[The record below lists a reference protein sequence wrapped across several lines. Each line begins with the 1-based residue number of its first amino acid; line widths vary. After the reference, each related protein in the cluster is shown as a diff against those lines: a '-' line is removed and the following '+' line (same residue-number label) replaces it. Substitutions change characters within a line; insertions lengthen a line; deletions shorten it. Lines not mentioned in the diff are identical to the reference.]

1 MKRVNRY
8 QIDKLLEAQGH
19 LCALCGGWM
28 FPGDPKNPWTIDHIV
43 PIAKGGK
50 HVRENLQ
57 LAHKLCNQ
65 RKGAR

>member
-1 MKRVNRY
+1 
-8 QIDKLLEAQGH
+8 
-19 LCALCGGWM
+19 M